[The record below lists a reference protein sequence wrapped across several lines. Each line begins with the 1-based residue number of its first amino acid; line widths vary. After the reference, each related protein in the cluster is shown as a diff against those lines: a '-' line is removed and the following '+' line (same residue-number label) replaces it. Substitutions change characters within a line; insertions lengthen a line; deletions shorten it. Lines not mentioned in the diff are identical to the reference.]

1 MHSRALAWIF
11 AAAVVC
17 ATTAARGQDGDG
29 QEADAPLAA
38 SSPATAVAPAVA
50 PPGTAAPAPN
60 APTDGTLVYNFG
72 QHPLVN
78 VADGDIQ
85 VTAENSTVAVQSGYS
100 PLRVIVRNVGRDVQT
115 VGLEFNCRGTAS
127 ATIRRNVEVPAG
139 GRVATILPVPAGAT
153 YGELS
158 VHARG
163 ITKGGSSPLYFT
175 NATQAM
181 LALGS
186 DEQFQTA
193 VRRPP
198 DFSSYTTMV
207 RTLPSDEAPAEVAS
221 YVGFGEVVVLTPF
234 EEISESGRRALEA
247 YAATGGTLIVTR
259 PLRAPEKYFPLLASA
274 NSSEAT
280 RINNYGFGSL
290 RICGTDALACAQ
302 GIATDLGT
310 SPQVVRP
317 SATRSYVNRYSYDYN
332 GNAMPEAERFLLPQ
346 ATAPVGRFLLII
358 LAFTLA
364 IGPGSVWVARK
375 RGPPMLLLT
384 IPGTA
389 LVTCLLIV
397 GYSVLVDGFAIHAA
411 TRSYTLLD
419 SKNKRA
425 ITVGVAAYYANIA
438 PRDAEFDVTTVVI
451 APPYAYNSEQ
461 VPSVDWTHG
470 TKLAS
475 DFIPSR
481 TYREWGV
488 VGVQPTRARLLVKS
502 SGDGFEIQNALGSD
516 IRVARARIG
525 GVDWVVRGL
534 RDGGSAQAVRETG
547 SPTPVPEPDLV
558 EFSSR
563 FDPRVGTLTKA
574 VLSDGQFIA
583 QVAGP
588 GLLPEGGLSVTH
600 HSAEQLVRGEVE
612 R

>member
-1 MHSRALAWIF
+1 MHNRALAWIF
-11 AAAVVC
+11 AAGVVC
-17 ATTAARGQDGDG
+17 ATTAARGQTIEESENLLAGLP
-29 QEADAPLAA
+29 AD
-38 SSPATAVAPAVA
+38 AVAPA
-50 PPGTAAPAPN
+50 PPPNAVAPAPN

-100 PLRVIVRNVGRDVQT
+100 PLRVIVRNVGRDAQT
-115 VGLEFNCRGTAS
+115 VGLDFNCRGTAS

-153 YGELS
+153 YGELT

-163 ITKGGSSPLYFT
+163 ITKGGSAPLYFT
-175 NATQAM
+175 NSTQAI
-181 LALGS
+181 LALGT
-186 DEQFQTA
+186 DEQFQIA
-193 VRRPP
+193 VRHPP

-221 YVGFGEVVVLTPF
+221 YVGFDEVVVLTPF
-234 EEISESGRRALEA
+234 DEISESGRRALEA
-247 YAATGGTLIVTR
+247 YAATGGTLILTQ
-259 PLRAPEKYFPLLASA
+259 PMRAPEKYFPLLASA
-274 NSSEAT
+274 TSSQAT
-280 RINNYGFGSL
+280 GINTYGFGSL
-290 RICGTDALACAQ
+290 RFCGTDALACAQ

-317 SATRSYVNRYSYDYN
+317 SATRSYVNRYAYDYN
-332 GNAMPEAERFLLPQ
+332 GNAIPEAERFLLPQ

-364 IGPGSVWVARK
+364 IGPGSVWVARR

-397 GYSVLVDGFAIHAA
+397 GYSVVVDGFAIHAA

-425 ITVGVAAYYANIA
+425 ITVGVSAYYANIA
-438 PRDAEFDVTTVVI
+438 PRDAEFDATTAVI
-451 APPYAYNSEQ
+451 GPPYAYNAEQ

-502 SGDGFEIQNALGSD
+502 SGDGFEIQNALGSE
-516 IRVARARIG
+516 IRVARVRIG
-525 GVDWVVRGL
+525 GSEYEVRHL
-534 RDGGSAQAVRETG
+534 SDGGSAKAERQPRRVTM
-547 SPTPVPEPDLV
+547 TV
-558 EFSSR
+558 ELNSEYASR
-563 FDPRVGTLTKA
+563 FDPRVASRTKA
-574 VLSDGQFIA
+574 ALNDGEFIA
-583 QVAGP
+583 HLSGP

-600 HSAEQLVRGEVE
+600 HSAEQFVRGEVE